1 MKLVQTILGGG
12 GGSARLL
19 ALAALLG
26 LLAAAALSLAP
37 AAAEGELEQ
46 FELVLSLEEDS
57 DNVVP
62 AGSEL
67 TVNAVLRFPWQ
78 LPITPPADQPS
89 YVPYKLDVPGAGS
102 ALSRLRISGNLEWDS
117 AGRQRLELA
126 AQTLIQS
133 NHSGPGFAWTIKAFD
148 GRTIVARP
156 VNAKV
161 LHIHD
166 SYTLAHAA
174 TINQAGTG
182 GNHNSGFGGSDARQT
197 GSIGTWKGK
206 AIDVWHET
214 ADRAWLFVGSWAD
227 TADSESDAGR
237 LYRYRLDWDD
247 EGVTVTPMGALAPP
261 RTESRNRH
269 GQTWAWYG
277 AAVAFSRDGSTLA
290 VTAPRMNMMGAVY
303 VYSRPDGP
311 GEDWGDVEYADG
323 VKVSVGEVPAFGVSF
338 GEMPFNPNSASGCDA
353 WCSMVWSSAARE
365 SNHIAGL
372 GSQRVSLSADGRVL
386 VVGNGTK
393 PYSLTTPGGSFN
405 NANRRDN
412 AGEAYVW
419 IAPEAGWQS
428 APLAN
433 RDAEG
438 NRRTVFAA
446 KTNATSFRRATHYS
460 PGPLR
465 RWTEPAAVLA
475 PAAWPN
481 VGGNEF
487 GREAVVSADGST
499 VAVGNS
505 SNAVYIFQRDSAGDW
520 ASAAGGYLTPD
531 ATLSGLWPPD
541 EGPMH
546 FSPDGRELAVGQ
558 IGGNVVRV
566 FSRPADG
573 TWVSA
578 TGATARVVGAPAGFS
593 TQRFGSVIP
602 ELSGQ
607 RVAIANQGTKPDF
620 LTYPILSA
628 ASGCTTSTVD
638 GETTASCPLTLPG
651 STITIPEGTPDGP
664 FVISGNVTLQP
675 NGGDPITLRS
685 TLEVTIGKVK
695 EVDSAA
701 LALATDIGDPT
712 TIGDEKPYPSLL
724 RTQGESTR
732 LLLRILNE
740 HGAASHAG
748 SVAAVLISSSAGNL
762 GVLDADLEGDVCA
775 GISCQ
780 LDSSEI
786 NANNADRLVIT
797 LTHAGKAANA
807 QVRATVFS
815 TAGDSFATEP
825 VSIVLA
831 GPADSIAVASS
842 TSGVL
847 NTQAAGTDADG
858 STESDAADLEDAR
871 DHLLLAVTATDAAG
885 NSVAL
890 PPGARR
896 GQVLDP
902 DGVRVT
908 SGVRVIFPHRGDPTA
923 LVSTDNAAI
932 TNAAGAQQVRID
944 VDRAPTNPLVSGEY
958 TLEVWV
964 GQKKATRTFI
974 VSGGPVSDGISLSD
988 PGAVAVGESFTVT
1001 ATFNDASGAA
1011 VPNGT
1016 EVDWPE
1022 IVTAS
1027 GAGQQVV
1034 LTGKDTRTTDG
1045 RASATWLAVNSGSVV
1060 VTAGYNC
1067 AESVTSRG
1075 DAAVGDCEV
1084 SGVRLVRIADAEQ
1097 AAVATSLVDGLSSR
1111 NPVNYSSWIGE
1122 GSTTAAELLSAL
1134 DDVNSLLIWLD
1145 GEWIRYGLSDGR
1157 EIPGSIDFSIAPGAI
1172 LWLGR

>member
-37 AAAEGELEQ
+37 AAAEGELDQ

-67 TVNAVLRFPWQ
+67 TVNAALRFPWQ

-133 NHSGPGFAWTIKAFD
+133 DHEGPGSQWAIKAFD
-148 GRTIVARP
+148 GRTIVARENGRS
-156 VNAKV
+156 VYI
-161 LHIHD
+161 LD
-166 SYTLAHAA
+166 SYTLAHVA
-174 TINQAGTG
+174 TLTPPAGTG

-197 GSIGTWKGK
+197 GGRGTWIGK

-214 ADRAWLFVGSWAD
+214 ADRAWLFIGSWAD
-227 TADSESDAGR
+227 TADMESEAGR
-237 LYRYRLDWDD
+237 LHRYRLDWDGD
-247 EGVTVTPMGALAPP
+247 SVTVTPMGSLYPP

-277 AAVAFSRDGSTLA
+277 AAVGFSRDGSTLA

-323 VKVSVGEVPAFGVSF
+323 VKVSVGEVPALGVQF
-338 GEMPFNPNSASGCDA
+338 NQMPFNPNSASGCDA

-372 GSQRVSLSADGRVL
+372 GSQRVSLSADGQVL
-386 VVGNGTK
+386 VVGNGVK

-419 IAPEAGWQS
+419 VAPEGGWQN
-428 APLAN
+428 APLAD
-433 RDAEG
+433 RDADG
-438 NRRTVFAA
+438 NRRTLFAA

-481 VGGNEF
+481 VGGDQF

-546 FSPDGRELAVGQ
+546 FSPDGSELAVSQ
-558 IGGNVVRV
+558 IPGNAVRV

-578 TGATARVVGAPAGFS
+578 TGSTARLVRVPAGFAS
-593 TQRFGSVIP
+593 RFGSVIP

-607 RVAIANQGTKPDF
+607 RVALGAQAWNTDW

-664 FVISGNVTLQP
+664 FTISGSVALQL
-675 NGGDPITLRS
+675 GSGDPVTVRGS
-685 TLEVTIGKVK
+685 LEVTVGDVDELAKVEFDFATDPSTGQPYPAVVSPGGSTTLLLKLLNENGKA
-695 EVDSAA
+695 SAKGAAASVLFTASRGALSARLGAAAGEACSASGGASCRLPNPATELTADNSDQIRLTVTHPGANKAGAARIRAVVVNSAGRNFAIEPIVVTFSGTPTA
-701 LALATDIGDPT
+701 LAIAKPATA
-712 TIGDEKPYPSLL
+712 LL
-724 RTQGESTR
+724 GY
-732 LLLRILNE
+732 
-740 HGAASHAG
+740 APAG
-748 SVAAVLISSSAGNL
+748 SVDQRNKATLVVSASDARGNKAAAPTSRYSAKL
-762 GVLDADLEGDVCA
+762 T
-775 GISCQ
+775 
-780 LDSSEI
+780 DS
-786 NANNADRLVIT
+786 D
-797 LTHAGKAANA
+797 GKAVTSQ
-807 QVRATVFS
+807 QVELTWPLRE
-815 TAGDSFATEP
+815 G
-825 VSIVLA
+825 
-831 GPADSIAVASS
+831 
-842 TSGVL
+842 
-847 NTQAAGTDADG
+847 
-858 STESDAADLEDAR
+858 DAADGALVLRDGSPQAR
-871 DHLLLAVTATDAAG
+871 VTILASAAAPLAV
-885 NSVAL
+885 
-890 PPGARR
+890 
-896 GQVLDP
+896 
-902 DGVRVT
+902 
-908 SGVRVIFPHRGDPTA
+908 
-923 LVSTDNAAI
+923 
-932 TNAAGAQQVRID
+932 
-944 VDRAPTNPLVSGEY
+944 GEY
-958 TLEVWV
+958 TLELSA
-964 GQKKATRTFI
+964 G
-974 VSGGPVSDGISLSD
+974 SGGGKLTAEQTIVVAGGAAEVTLSAEPAGEIE
-988 PGAVAVGESFTVT
+988 PGASVTVT
-1001 ATFNDASGAA
+1001 AVVTDASGAL
-1011 VPNGT
+1011 VPDGTLVRFTELSAGENVVLVLRSSAGQLTRNGEASVT
-1016 EVDWPE
+1016 LQALNSGGAY
-1022 IVTAS
+1022 VTA
-1027 GAGQQVV
+1027 
-1034 LTGKDTRTTDG
+1034 
-1045 RASATWLAVNSGSVV
+1045 
-1060 VTAGYNC
+1060 
-1067 AESVTSRG
+1067 
-1075 DAAVGDCEV
+1075 DADEV
-1084 SGVRLVRIADAEQ
+1084 SGAQVINV
-1097 AAVATSLVDGLSSR
+1097 AAPPPPPLSEYVTS
-1111 NPVNYSSWIGE
+1111 
-1122 GSTTAAELLSAL
+1122 TAANA
-1134 DDVNSLLIWLD
+1134 
-1145 GEWIRYGLSDGR
+1145 
-1157 EIPGSIDFSIAPGAI
+1157 FSIWTGPQLVSAAQLLAALEGVSSIRKQIDGVWVSYGETNGLLNRGSVNFAIGPGDI
-1172 LWLGR
+1172 LWLGG